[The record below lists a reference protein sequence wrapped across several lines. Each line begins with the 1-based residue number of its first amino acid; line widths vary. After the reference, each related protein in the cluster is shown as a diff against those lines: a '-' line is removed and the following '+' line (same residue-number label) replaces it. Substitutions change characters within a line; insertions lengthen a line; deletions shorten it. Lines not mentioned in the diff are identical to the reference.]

1 MGHDHSHSA
10 NAQSY
15 FMEQLCTIG
24 ICAALGIIGVLMYT
38 ESLDKPITTPLQG
51 ALTQTEK
58 SVSLTNAT
66 RFPQKNQYRIQ
77 VGSEVMLVTA
87 GAGTNILAVQRG
99 VDNTASAAHPADA
112 PVTLV
117 GSKSMLGII
126 LRPELH
132 WMVLAAGIGLLVCA
146 VIRAVAVWFE
156 AGRIQAAAG
165 HTHTHG
171 PACDHA
177 HDHAHEHAHHDHD
190 HPHGHDHD
198 HDHDHHHDH
207 DHDHAGCGHEHGPD
221 CKHDH
226 DHHHEPALAHAHG
239 PGDDHGHDHGWSPW
253 RYTLLLFPVT
263 LFFLNLPNGYS
274 DPDHL
279 ERISSSAVLE
289 NIEMRPDSKGREG
302 EVVNLGF
309 KELEQAAYLP
319 DRRDDLEGKT
329 TTLKGQYL
337 PGRAAT
343 TFRLVR
349 EKMTCCYADAI
360 TLDVHI
366 ISPQP
371 LTDLKKG
378 QWLAVTGQIQFR
390 KVEGSDQYKP
400 VLQLRSAKDVVPIP
414 PEPNP
419 YLP

>member
-1 MGHDHSHSA
+1 MGHAHSHSE

-24 ICAALGIIGVLMYT
+24 ICAALGIIGIMLYVD
-38 ESLDKPITTPLQG
+38 SLGKPVTTTLRA
-51 ALTQTEK
+51 ALTPTAT
-58 SVSLTNAT
+58 SVALTAAD
-66 RFPQKNQYRIQ
+66 RFPQKSPYRIQ

-87 GAGTNILAVQRG
+87 GTGSDNLTVTRH
-99 VDNTASAAHPADA
+99 VDNTAPEAHTSDA
-112 PVTLV
+112 EVTLV

-126 LRPELH
+126 LTPSFH
-132 WMVLAAGIGLLVCA
+132 WMVLAAGIGLVVCA
-146 VIRAVAVWFE
+146 AIRAVAVWFE
-156 AGRIQAAAG
+156 AGQIRSAAG

-171 PACDHA
+171 PDCCHDHA
-177 HDHAHEHAHHDHD
+177 HDHDHAHEHH
-190 HPHGHDHD
+190 HDHD
-198 HDHDHHHDH
+198 HDHDHAACAHDHDH
-207 DHDHAGCGHEHGPD
+207 DHDHAACAHEHGPD

-226 DHHHEPALAHAHG
+226 EPALAHVHG

-263 LFFLNLPNGYS
+263 LFFLNLPNGFS

-289 NIEMRPDSKGREG
+289 NIEMRPDTKAREG

-309 KELEQAAYLP
+309 KELEQAAYLAE
-319 DRRDDLEGKT
+319 RRDDLEGKT

-390 KVEGSDQYKP
+390 KVEGTDQYKP

-414 PEPNP
+414 PEPNQ